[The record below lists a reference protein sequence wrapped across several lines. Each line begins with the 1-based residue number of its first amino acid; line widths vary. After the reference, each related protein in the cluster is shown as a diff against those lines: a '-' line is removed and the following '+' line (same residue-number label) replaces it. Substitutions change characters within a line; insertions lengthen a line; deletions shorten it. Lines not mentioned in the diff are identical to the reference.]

1 MRAVLAVL
9 FGATFTVATAWAL
22 GAILLRRLKV
32 DALYRLEER
41 LLAFVVGSACLS
53 AIVFALSAAHLARK
67 GVFLALGVLSIG
79 YALYSG
85 AHRPK
90 GGEFP
95 PLSKEWKWLFGAVFG
110 FFTILYFFD
119 AMAPEMSADAMSYHL
134 GFVAKYYRAHGFV
147 RIPNNFYAQLSEGL
161 ELLFFYA
168 FAFGKHSAAAL
179 VHYAF
184 LLAVTFLMVCYGRR
198 IGHPAAGLAGALF
211 FYASPV
217 VGADATIAYIDVAVA
232 AILFAI
238 FYFLQIWDQDKSAN
252 LLVPVGILAGFSYAV
267 KYTAFVAVPYALVFV
282 AWKLWRARRPVLRP
296 VVLTSLLALLFIL
309 PWMVKNWMWVDN
321 PFSPFANRLF
331 PNRYVHVSFEDE
343 YQEHLRLYSLTSRWQ
358 IPLEVTV
365 RGDALTGFVGPLFLL
380 TPLALL
386 ALRFR
391 AGRQLWLAGVVCL
404 LPYFGNI
411 GTRFLIPA
419 MPFLSLALA
428 LAFSNAGWLLAALV
442 VGHAVLS
449 WPLIVSRYSADA
461 WRLRNIQLT
470 AALRIQAEDAYLSRR
485 SQEYREAMLIE
496 RVVPPGE
503 TIFAIHSPGQAY
515 MSHDVLVKYES
526 AFNEVL
532 GDILWTPLAD
542 GYQPTRILS
551 FHFPRRVLRKVRVVQ
566 TAQAQDLYW
575 TISELRVRNAG
586 RELPRAPEWRLTAQP
601 NPWDVQL
608 AFDNSPVTRWSSWQ
622 VASPGMFVEVDFG
635 RDREVD
641 TVGIECTNEY
651 QTKIKL
657 EGLDSQGKWTT
668 LLGEPEVKFVRLA
681 GSLRLAA
688 AAELKAR
695 GIHYLMIG
703 KDDYR
708 WDDFQSYAQLWGM
721 KCVGEVK
728 GTRLYHLE

>member
-1 MRAVLAVL
+1 M
-9 FGATFTVATAWAL
+9 
-22 GAILLRRLKV
+22 
-32 DALYRLEER
+32 
-41 LLAFVVGSACLS
+41 
-53 AIVFALSAAHLARK
+53 
-67 GVFLALGVLSIG
+67 
-79 YALYSG
+79 
-85 AHRPK
+85 
-90 GGEFP
+90 
-95 PLSKEWKWLFGAVFG
+95 
-110 FFTILYFFD
+110 
-119 AMAPEMSADAMSYHL
+119 
-134 GFVAKYYRAHGFV
+134 
-147 RIPNNFYAQLSEGL
+147 
-161 ELLFFYA
+161 
-168 FAFGKHSAAAL
+168 
-179 VHYAF
+179 
-184 LLAVTFLMVCYGRR
+184 
-198 IGHPAAGLAGALF
+198 
-211 FYASPV
+211 
-217 VGADATIAYIDVAVA
+217 VGADATIAYTDVAVA

-238 FYFLQIWDQDKSAN
+238 FYFLQIWDQDKNAN

-267 KYTAFVAVPYALVFV
+267 KYTAFVAVPYAIVFV
-282 AWKLWRARRPVLRP
+282 AWKLWRARRPVFRP

-309 PWMVKNWMWVDN
+309 PWMAKNWMWVDN

-343 YQEHLRLYSLTSRWQ
+343 YQQQLRMYSLTSRWQ
-358 IPLEVTV
+358 IPLQVTV
-365 RGDALTGFVGPLFLL
+365 QGNALTGLIGPLFLL

-391 AGRQLWLAGVVCL
+391 AGRQLWLAGLVCL

-419 MPFLSLALA
+419 APFVSLALA
-428 LAFSNAGWLLAALV
+428 MAFSNAGWLLAALV

-449 WPLIVSRYSADA
+449 WPLMESRYLPGDV
-461 WRLRNIQLT
+461 WRLKNIQLR
-470 AALRIQAEDAYLSRR
+470 AALRIETEDAYLSRR
-485 SQEYREAMLIE
+485 SQEYREAVLLE

-503 TIFAIHSPGQAY
+503 TIFAIHSPGLAY

-542 GYQPTRILS
+542 GYQATRILK
-551 FHFPRRVLRKVRVVQ
+551 FHFPRSLLRKLRVVQ
-566 TAQAQDLYW
+566 TAQANDSYW
-575 TISELRVRNAG
+575 TISELRVLNAG

-622 VASPGMFVEVDFG
+622 VARPGMFVEVDFG

-651 QTKIKL
+651 QTKVKL
-657 EGLDSQGKWTT
+657 EGLDQQGKWTT
-668 LLGEPEVKFVRLA
+668 LLGEPEVKFVRPV

-708 WDDFQSYAQLWGM
+708 WDDFQDYAQLWGM
-721 KCVGEVK
+721 KFLGEAK
-728 GTRLYHLE
+728 GTRVYHLE